1 MRLNRKDTTMFI
13 LPATILYSIFVLLPL
28 ILGLYFSFTDI
39 NGMSKTINF
48 VGFDNF
54 KRVFMDENFSTSL
67 KNTFIF
73 TLLFSIFSNL
83 LAIIIALFLE
93 LEFSKLYKNVVRVLF
108 YLPAVLTPVIVGFM
122 WYYIYKVGLPGIFEM
137 LGLKSLS
144 KVQFIGTDYAL
155 YSTIFVTI
163 WLQAG
168 TAMIIYIAGLS
179 NIDNNLYEAAKI
191 DGAGQISIFRHISI
205 PMIIPAFLIN
215 IVLTIISGFK
225 QFDQIF
231 TMTKGGPGNRTQ
243 VISLLIYS
251 KAFSAGDLAY
261 ASATAFILFI
271 IVCGISL
278 FIINYF
284 KGQEA
289 KKLD

>member
-1 MRLNRKDTTMFI
+1 MRLNRKDTIMFM
-13 LPATILYSIFVLLPL
+13 LPAIILYSIFVLLPL
-28 ILGLYFSFTDI
+28 VIGLYFSFTDI
-39 NGMSKTINF
+39 NGMSRTIDF
-48 VGFDNF
+48 VGFENF
-54 KRVFMDENFSTSL
+54 KRVLADKNFFGSL

-73 TLLFSIFSNL
+73 TLIFSIFSNL

-93 LEFSKLYKNVVRVLF
+93 LEFSKLYKNVIRILF

-122 WYYIYKVGLPGIFEM
+122 WYYIFKVGLPGIFEV
-137 LGLKSLS
+137 LGLETLS
-144 KVQFIGTDYAL
+144 KIQFIGTDYAL

-179 NIDNNLYEAAKI
+179 NIDNNLYEAARI
-191 DGAGQISIFRHISI
+191 DGAGQMRVFRHISI

-215 IVLTIISGFK
+215 IVLSIISGFK

-261 ASATAFILFI
+261 ASATAFILFV
-271 IVCGISL
+271 IVCLMSL
-278 FIINYF
+278 LIINYF